1 METDTTTFVTRK
13 LVKVTDSG
21 PIMPLGGIY
30 GPTLPQIMSVKVIA
44 VLLQKGYHVTEIL
57 NNKTEVK
64 LGLTNYNVDLNG
76 DGGKSLAEVKRPNE
90 KINRMP
96 RRPDESENAPEDKKD
111 DVPPVKK
118 EKAPDNIKTEP
129 TVENKITVSAA
140 GGKAEAD
147 NKRND
152 NDTGGLV
159 SSKKGKPKADELTS
173 K

>member
-1 METDTTTFVTRK
+1 METDTTTFVTKK

-76 DGGKSLAEVKRPNE
+76 DGGKSLDEVKRPNE
-90 KINRMP
+90 NINRMP
-96 RRPDESENAPEDKKD
+96 RKSEESETVPEEKKE
-111 DVPPVKK
+111 DVPQVKK
-118 EKAPDNIKTEP
+118 VSETIKTEP
-129 TVENKITVSAA
+129 AVENKITVSAA
-140 GGKAEAD
+140 GGKADAD

-152 NDTGGLV
+152 NDAGGLV